1 LTLAGYVGGERHWQV
16 FEEHGPAV
24 LDRFEVPHFRIK
36 EFWDPD
42 GVYKKWLPTKDRDEE
57 ITSFMA
63 GLARA
68 IGRSRL
74 KGFGSI

>member
-1 LTLAGYVGGERHWQV
+1 
-16 FEEHGPAV
+16 
-24 LDRFEVPHFRIK
+24 VPYFHIK

-42 GVYKKWLPTKDRDEE
+42 GVYKKWLPTKDHYEE

>member
-1 LTLAGYVGGERHWQV
+1 MVAHEGHY
-16 FEEHGPAV
+16 
-24 LDRFEVPHFRIK
+24 
-36 EFWDPD
+36 
-42 GVYKKWLPTKDRDEE
+42 EE